1 VYFKKILGRFVKMKR
16 FLTVVIALTF
26 ITGAILWAQ
35 DVPPDLLEG
44 TQGESWLRELD
55 AATQDELSINVE
67 EVQFAVDSFFDV
79 FVETVLREGLPADIV
94 DPELGTSLTS
104 EEVTN
109 ILREQGPELF
119 NTLGRVETPTF
130 GPVTL
135 APGAAVYKWDREGRS
150 SRGPHRFNLYTW
162 ARVNQWI
169 RASMNKTKIAWNVF
183 KPGVYSTDCMYLNV
197 HSNGNMMLTL
207 DNYGPLTG
215 PAGTIPTA
223 YALSTYISTPNDLVL
238 YGRTMGGARPII
250 NWVRDAENGTA
261 NVGPH
266 RLVKVWNSIN
276 VRENVGPGLYTTPN
290 GPSAVITVI
299 AAGI

>member
-1 VYFKKILGRFVKMKR
+1 MKKL
-16 FLTVVIALTF
+16 LAVVIALTF
-26 ITGAILWAQ
+26 FTGAILWAQ
-35 DVPPDLLEG
+35 NGPPDLLKG
-44 TQGESWLRELD
+44 TEGESWLREMD
-55 AATQDELSINVE
+55 AATQEELSINVE
-67 EVQFAVDSFFDV
+67 EIQFEVESFFDV
-79 FVETVLREGLPADIV
+79 FVETVLREGLPADID
-94 DPELGTSLTS
+94 DPELGTALTS

-119 NTLGRVETPTF
+119 DNLASVETPTF
-130 GPVTL
+130 GPVNL
-135 APGAAVYKWDREGRS
+135 APGAAVHKWDREGRS
-150 SRGPHRFNLYTW
+150 SRGPHTFNLYTW

-183 KPGVYSTDCMYLNV
+183 KPGRYSTDCMYLNV

-207 DNYGPLTG
+207 DNKGPLTG

-223 YALSTYISTPNDLVL
+223 YALSTYIQTPNDLVL
-238 YGRTMGGARPII
+238 YGRTMGNARPII
-250 NWVRDAENGTA
+250 DWVEDEESGTA

-276 VRENVGPGLYTTPN
+276 VRENVGPGLYTTPA